1 MATVNLNQEQLAYIR
16 GLEVRTV
23 KVSGRSQKIACDF
36 EKKTAYFLDS
46 ANNPTGQATHL
57 SDENIAS
64 LMKRQAEESHST
76 PEKKDEKSSGKK
88 PEPSSGRKTIIRF
101 LRKLAG
107 ATEEEING
115 TSDSKQDT
123 SKQASPQSDTEET
136 QEQDPEQEKG
146 KKKAN
151 AKTYIVVSVAVIAII
166 TAGTAITLKNISHPG
181 GGDATAS
188 SSIQSSKSLNT
199 IEVIQATQDLIP
211 GDAITSENIQ
221 KATISAEAYN
231 QISLASVSLYQWS
244 RSDSLIDAYAV
255 SYIPKGQYLTYNNV
269 NTVYSQKSNP
279 WGKPGDGYKFIS
291 LPIQKSE
298 DAQEVN
304 YGSVVNLTIVK
315 KTVKETGNTNTD
327 DADKQ
332 EIAGLDH
339 KTSVQQ
345 SSIVDTYLLSDV
357 VVCDLL
363 DSDKNSLYETLTA
376 WMDIPAGEQPTYIK
390 TRFQEDESLMKELE
404 PKYMQLRVTAEQAEA
419 LGSLTD
425 DVTITIEVQNKS
437 DTGNDA
443 KKLYAAEAKALRK
456 SITTISQELSGD
468 TSDDTGEDA
477 AE

>member
-64 LMKRQAEESHST
+64 LMKRQAEESHPT

-88 PEPSSGRKTIIRF
+88 PESSSGRKTIIRF

-146 KKKAN
+146 KKKAK
-151 AKTYIVVSVAVIAII
+151 AKTYIVVSVAVIAIL

-181 GGDATAS
+181 GGEATAS
-188 SSIQSSKSLNT
+188 SSTQSSKSLNT

-279 WGKPGDGYKFIS
+279 WGNPGDGYKFIS

-363 DSDKNSLYETLTA
+363 DSDKNSLYETLTS
-376 WMDIPAGEQPTYIK
+376 WMEIPAGEQPTYIK

-468 TSDDTGEDA
+468 TSDGTGEDA

>member
-1 MATVNLNQEQLAYIR
+1 
-16 GLEVRTV
+16 
-23 KVSGRSQKIACDF
+23 
-36 EKKTAYFLDS
+36 
-46 ANNPTGQATHL
+46 
-57 SDENIAS
+57 
-64 LMKRQAEESHST
+64 MKRQAEESHPTS
-76 PEKKDEKSSGKK
+76 EKKDEKSSGKK

-146 KKKAN
+146 KKKAK
-151 AKTYIVVSVAVIAII
+151 AKTYIVVSVAVIAIL

-181 GGDATAS
+181 GGEATAS
-188 SSIQSSKSLNT
+188 SSTQSSKSLNT

-279 WGKPGDGYKFIS
+279 WGNPGDGYKFIS

-363 DSDKNSLYETLTA
+363 DSDKNSLYETLTS
-376 WMDIPAGEQPTYIK
+376 WMEIPAGEQPTYIK

-468 TSDDTGEDA
+468 TSDGTGEDA

>member
-64 LMKRQAEESHST
+64 LMKRQAEESHPT

-88 PEPSSGRKTIIRF
+88 PESSSGRKTIIRF

-136 QEQDPEQEKG
+136 QEQDPEQENG
-146 KKKAN
+146 KKKAK
-151 AKTYIVVSVAVIAII
+151 AKTYIVVSVAVIAIL

-181 GGDATAS
+181 GGEATAS
-188 SSIQSSKSLNT
+188 SSTQSSKSLNT

-279 WGKPGDGYKFIS
+279 WGNPGDGYKFIS

-363 DSDKNSLYETLTA
+363 DSDKNSLYETLTS
-376 WMDIPAGEQPTYIK
+376 WMEIPAGEQPTYIK

-468 TSDDTGEDA
+468 TSDGTGEDA

>member
-64 LMKRQAEESHST
+64 LMKRQAEESHPT

-88 PEPSSGRKTIIRF
+88 PESSSGRKTIIRF

-146 KKKAN
+146 KKKAK
-151 AKTYIVVSVAVIAII
+151 AKTYIVVSVAVIAIL

-181 GGDATAS
+181 GGEATAS
-188 SSIQSSKSLNT
+188 SSTQSSKSLNT

-231 QISLASVSLYQWS
+231 QISLASVSLYQWN

-279 WGKPGDGYKFIS
+279 WGNPGDGYKFIS

-363 DSDKNSLYETLTA
+363 DSDKNSLYETLTS
-376 WMDIPAGEQPTYIK
+376 WMEIPAGEQPTYIK

-468 TSDDTGEDA
+468 TSDGTGEDA

>member
-64 LMKRQAEESHST
+64 LMKRQAEESHPT

-88 PEPSSGRKTIIRF
+88 PESSSGRKTIIRF

-146 KKKAN
+146 KKKAK
-151 AKTYIVVSVAVIAII
+151 AKTYIVVSVAVIAIL

-181 GGDATAS
+181 GGEATAS
-188 SSIQSSKSLNT
+188 SSTQSSKSLNT

-279 WGKPGDGYKFIS
+279 WGNPGDGYKFIS

-304 YGSVVNLTIVK
+304 YGSIVNLTIVK

-363 DSDKNSLYETLTA
+363 DSDKNSLYETLTS
-376 WMDIPAGEQPTYIK
+376 WMEIPAGEQPTYIK

-404 PKYMQLRVTAEQAEA
+404 PKYMQLRVTAEQAKA

-468 TSDDTGEDA
+468 TSDGTGEDA

>member
-36 EKKTAYFLDS
+36 EQKTAYFLDS

-64 LMKRQAEESHST
+64 LMKRQAEESHPT

-88 PEPSSGRKTIIRF
+88 PESSSGRKTIIRF

-146 KKKAN
+146 KKKAK
-151 AKTYIVVSVAVIAII
+151 AKTYIVVSVAVIAIL

-181 GGDATAS
+181 GGEATAS
-188 SSIQSSKSLNT
+188 SSTQSSKSLNT

-279 WGKPGDGYKFIS
+279 WGNPGDGYKFIS

-363 DSDKNSLYETLTA
+363 DSDKNSLYETLTS
-376 WMDIPAGEQPTYIK
+376 WMEIPAGEQPTYIK

-468 TSDDTGEDA
+468 TSDGTGEDA

>member
-64 LMKRQAEESHST
+64 LMKRQAEESHPT

-88 PEPSSGRKTIIRF
+88 PESSSGRKTIIRF

-146 KKKAN
+146 KKKAK
-151 AKTYIVVSVAVIAII
+151 AKTYIVVSVAVIAIL

-181 GGDATAS
+181 GGEATAS
-188 SSIQSSKSLNT
+188 SSTQSSKSLNT

-279 WGKPGDGYKFIS
+279 WGNPGDGYKFIS

-363 DSDKNSLYETLTA
+363 DSNKNSLYETLTA
-376 WMDIPAGEQPTYIK
+376 WMEIPAGEQPTYIK

-404 PKYMQLRVTAEQAEA
+404 PKFMQLRVTAEQAEA
-419 LGSLTD
+419 IGSLTD

-443 KKLYAAEAKALRK
+443 RKLYAAEAKALRK

>member
-64 LMKRQAEESHST
+64 LMKRQTEESHPT

-146 KKKAN
+146 KKKAK
-151 AKTYIVVSVAVIAII
+151 AKTYIVVSVAVIAIL

-181 GGDATAS
+181 GGEATAS
-188 SSIQSSKSLNT
+188 SSTQSSKSLNT

-279 WGKPGDGYKFIS
+279 WGNPGDGYKFIS

-363 DSDKNSLYETLTA
+363 DSDKNSLYETLTS
-376 WMDIPAGEQPTYIK
+376 WMEIPAGEQPTYIK

-468 TSDDTGEDA
+468 TSDGTGEDA